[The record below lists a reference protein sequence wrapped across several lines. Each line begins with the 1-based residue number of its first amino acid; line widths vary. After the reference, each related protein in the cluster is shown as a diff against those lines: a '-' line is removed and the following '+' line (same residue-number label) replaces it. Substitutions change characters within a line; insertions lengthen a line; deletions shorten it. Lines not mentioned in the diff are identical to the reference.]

1 MAEKGNFFDLGQEL
15 IDNLKNYLSLRIRLL
30 KMEIAEWWVRFVAD
44 IILAVIVVAVAFFT
58 LLFFSFAFAFWF
70 GNETGNYPL
79 GFLITGAFWVLL
91 GLVIYL
97 LRRTLLLDPITK
109 YTTRDLLDVEEDSK
123 VRSEDEL

>member
-91 GLVIYL
+91 
-97 LRRTLLLDPITK
+97 TLLLDPITK